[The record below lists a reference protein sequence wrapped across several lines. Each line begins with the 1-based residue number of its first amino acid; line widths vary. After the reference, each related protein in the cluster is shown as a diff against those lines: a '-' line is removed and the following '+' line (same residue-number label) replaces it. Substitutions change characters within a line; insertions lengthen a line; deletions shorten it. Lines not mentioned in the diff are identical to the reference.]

1 MAFLEGM
8 IGLAVGLGIILVL
21 LRYSGHGDAIRK
33 ATGFIAAGILFYVVD
48 VAWNAGTFA
57 TKISATAMGWLT
69 FLWELIAFILIII
82 GALWAAAELVT
93 KSK

>member
-8 IGLAVGLGIILVL
+8 IGTAVGLGIVLVL

-48 VAWNAGTFA
+48 VAWSTGTFA
-57 TKISATAMGWLT
+57 TMISSAAVGWLT
-69 FLWELIAFILIII
+69 FVWELIAFILIVI
-82 GALWAAAELVT
+82 GALWGAANLIT
-93 KSK
+93 KPK

>member
-48 VAWNAGTFA
+48 VA
-57 TKISATAMGWLT
+57 
-69 FLWELIAFILIII
+69 
-82 GALWAAAELVT
+82 
-93 KSK
+93 

>member
-8 IGLAVGLGIILVL
+8 IGLAVGLGIVLVL
-21 LRYSGHGDAIRK
+21 LRYSGHGDAIKK

-48 VAWNAGTFA
+48 VAWTAGTFA
-57 TKISATAMGWLT
+57 TKISGTAFGWLT
-69 FLWELIAFILIII
+69 FIWELLAFIMIII
-82 GALWAAAELVT
+82 GALWGAVELMT